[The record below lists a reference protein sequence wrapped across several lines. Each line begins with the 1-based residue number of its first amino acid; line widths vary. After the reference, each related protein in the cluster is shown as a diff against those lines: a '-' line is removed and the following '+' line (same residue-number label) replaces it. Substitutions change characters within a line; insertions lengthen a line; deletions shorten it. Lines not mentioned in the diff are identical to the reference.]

1 MCAYNMCTYYI
12 NYERERERDREKERR
27 ENTKRRE
34 GKRILTCMSA
44 VVHQY
49 CSAEYDAQEASLP

>member
-1 MCAYNMCTYYI
+1 MCTYYI